1 MSTYFCPRARP
12 QSLDECSSP
21 SRPVIEIRVGQVA
34 PSLNFRRVV
43 SRHCRQGA
51 DFGGGVA
58 GRVEVV
64 WKRLVGR
71 MKGYQEN
78 LI

>member
-1 MSTYFCPRARP
+1 M
-12 QSLDECSSP
+12 
-21 SRPVIEIRVGQVA
+21 IEIRVGQVA

-64 WKRLVGR
+64 WKRLVGK

-78 LI
+78 LILRKIRSNVFFQKVSF